1 MVSKQN
7 FTSDEWAKVL
17 ESMMLAGMAVSAA
30 EPSGLWG
37 TIKEA
42 YAGRSAIVASKQSAS
57 NELVQAAI
65 AELETREGR
74 AAVNGALRQLVAGAE
89 PPEIVQRALDNLRE
103 VSTILDAKAPDD
115 AAAFKDVLRGI
126 SQKVAEASVEG
137 GLLGL
142 GGHRISDHEKAT
154 LADIDKAL
162 GKAT

>member
-1 MVSKQN
+1 MVNKQN
-7 FTSDEWAKVL
+7 FTPEEWAKIL

-37 TIKEA
+37 TVKEA
-42 YAGRSAIVASKQSAS
+42 FASRSAIVASKHSAS

-74 AAVNGALRQLVAGAE
+74 STVQGALRNLVAGAE

-103 VSTILDAKAPDD
+103 VSALLDAKAPGD

-142 GGHRISDHEKAT
+142 GGHRVSDHEKAT
-154 LADIDKAL
+154 LADIEKAL
-162 GKAT
+162 GTTT